1 LEKSAKLKP
10 KTPSTAAKAVKIA
23 SETNV
28 PKTPK
33 PAVDTKPKPE
43 IVALKLSRI
52 RVSKI
57 PQPRKQLIKTN
68 VKKIDITLQQLRHFK
83 TKFKAELASILNKSK
98 SSKSLINEED
108 AIYKE
113 LDFKDEDIIKE
124 RFKELHEQSMS
135 VKKQNTELTS
145 TVSNLQNRLLRE
157 QERGRLNPK
166 VTTIVPTSLEVCFR

>member
-1 LEKSAKLKP
+1 MEKSAKLKP

-43 IVALKLSRI
+43 IVPLKISRI

-57 PQPRKQLIKTN
+57 PQPQKQLIKTN

-98 SSKSLINEED
+98 SSKSLINED
-108 AIYKE
+108 AIFEE

-124 RFKELHEQSMS
+124 RFKELQEQSLS